1 MIDLTQCYLEED
13 MFPKLFAP
21 YVERPYGVLFCNPI
35 NRDSYD
41 SNHAVIYRDKISDL
55 KAVLEDITE
64 YYRERG
70 QTPIIYQSMLDDGW
84 FEEIKD
90 ELTAAGYRSWSES
103 QKYMLP
109 LAENMINPNP
119 EIEVR
124 KLDTWDDSLTQVFLE
139 AEEPWEIEVAKTE
152 AGKHG
157 VWFFAAFFLGKPVG
171 VTYGHCTDKVC
182 RGDYILVSKNYRRL
196 GVGRALFW
204 NVVEWTKVNG
214 IDNFYLWPDGESPE
228 RIYTE
233 GGFRFVELRTAGRA
247 VYEGTERRGLPARE
261 QA

>member
-1 MIDLTQCYLEED
+1 MTDLKQCYLEED
-13 MFPKLFAP
+13 MFPKMFAP
-21 YVERPYGVLFCNPI
+21 YEERPYGVLFCNPM

-84 FEEIKD
+84 FEDIKE
-90 ELTAAGYRSWSES
+90 ELAKAGYRSWGEP

-109 LAENMINPNP
+109 LAENMIRPNP

-124 KLDTWDDSLTQVFLE
+124 KLDRWDDSLMQVFLE

-152 AGKHG
+152 AGNPD
-157 VWFFAAFFLGKPVG
+157 VWFFAAYLKGKPIG

-182 RGDYILVSKNYRRL
+182 RGDYILVSKKNRRI
-196 GVGRALFW
+196 GAGRALFCK
-204 NVVEWTKVNG
+204 VVEWTKANG

-233 GGFRFVELRTAGRA
+233 GGFRFVELRTAERA
-247 VYEGTERRGLPARE
+247 VYEGIEKSGLPAGG